1 MGGTD
6 GPTGL
11 TSLLSMRLPVFIVVF
26 VVGEALN
33 PRSPTSV
40 TATGKS
46 PGSTQT
52 ARPSTR
58 RPIAIRLRP
67 SPQPTVIPTQVPTKG
82 KSLLLPFHN
91 QTYQGSSSGQTST
104 SRGLA
109 TGDLIGLVVGLVIL
123 VVGCLCLAYRQ
134 NACRP
139 RQSDSSKAKSVT
151 SRPAVFQPYLARQ
164 SANATMMGSVELR
177 TPSQRKGPHVALQS
191 PSPQVQRAM
200 GGLQTPCTPYE
211 Q

>member
-1 MGGTD
+1 
-6 GPTGL
+6 
-11 TSLLSMRLPVFIVVF
+11 MRLPVLIVVF
-26 VVGEALN
+26 VVGEAVN

-40 TATGKS
+40 TATGPS
-46 PGSTQT
+46 GSTQT

-91 QTYQGSSSGQTST
+91 QTYQGSSSSSGRTST

-109 TGDLIGLVVGLVIL
+109 IGDLIGLVVGLVIL
-123 VVGCLCLAYRQ
+123 VVGCLCLAHRQ

-151 SRPAVFQPYLARQ
+151 SRPAGFQPYLARQ
-164 SANATMMGSVELR
+164 SANAAMMGSVELR
-177 TPSQRKGPHVALQS
+177 TPSQRKGPHVVLLS

-200 GGLQTPCTPYE
+200 GGLQTPCTPDE
-211 Q
+211 QDGSIGI